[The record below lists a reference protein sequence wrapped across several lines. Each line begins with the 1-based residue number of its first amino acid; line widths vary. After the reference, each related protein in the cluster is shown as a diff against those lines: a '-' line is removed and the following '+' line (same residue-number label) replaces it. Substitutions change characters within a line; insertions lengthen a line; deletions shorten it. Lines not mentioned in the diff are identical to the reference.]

1 MSIREEQCQKVC
13 RILDDVLANR
23 PTERDSL
30 IVATRSAFSALSEPH
45 WIPVTERLPETGQDV
60 ELCCGY
66 KNYRGEIVRYICIAY
81 HVNRYEMKSSADWD
95 EGCDEYREEDDEY
108 YILEGWYERI
118 HNWDTYGAVK
128 IYDLA
133 LAWRELP
140 KLPEPYKG
148 VTE

>member
-1 MSIREEQCQKVC
+1 MSIEQEKMIVESLPSLYPLQEFEEKAIHTV
-13 RILDDVLANR
+13 LD
-23 PTERDSL
+23 
-30 IVATRSAFSALSEPH
+30 ALPH

-66 KNYRGEIVRYICIAY
+66 KNYRGEIARYICIAY
-81 HVNRYEMKSSADWD
+81 HVNRYEMKYSADWD

-108 YILEGWYERI
+108 YVLEGWYERI

-140 KLPEPYKG
+140 KLPEPFKE
-148 VTE
+148 VAE

>member
-1 MSIREEQCQKVC
+1 MTKEEAHKILCRNILPCLIGEWREAISI
-13 RILDDVLANR
+13 
-23 PTERDSL
+23 
-30 IVATRSAFSALSEPH
+30 ATKALEAEPH

-81 HVNRYEMKSSADWD
+81 HVNRYEMKYSADWD

-128 IYDLA
+128 IDDLA

-140 KLPEPYKG
+140 KLPESFKG
-148 VTE
+148 VTI